1 MNESINRPR
10 RRRTF
15 SAFGD
20 VRKMPSEYEIVT
32 HGQNWT
38 MRDNRPSAFE
48 QNPSSPANL
57 WFLTYR
63 DQSPLQA
70 ENWEQ
75 FREPDSLTYRMYVN
89 AQAESES
96 KVHGVLEEYALLG
109 SDTTFAPG
117 WLELLG
123 TLYTPSRYAVHGFQ
137 QIEAYIGY
145 LAPTSYITNPAG
157 LSTADFLR
165 RNTTIAYRTRELQL
179 AHPESG
185 IGTEREREHWQE
197 HPAWQGTRKAV
208 EWALATYDWGEA
220 FTALNLVLLPTI
232 DDVLT
237 RQFGEVA
244 LANGDNLSWLLQ
256 SFLDADNQRRNRW
269 SQALAAFAIQ
279 QKPKSGKAIE
289 KWVTKW
295 SSLADDAAAGLGSL
309 LESLPESPRTADDV
323 AAGARAAREAL
334 TGSALGDEDRES
346 A

>member
-1 MNESINRPR
+1 MRLDSNTPLTKAVPKAPKDLAAKLDLHTVGDLLRHYPR
-10 RRRTF
+10 RYAQRAELTDFRALAVDEQVTIVAEVRRVDSRQLRNNPRKRMLTAIV
-15 SAFGD
+15 SDEHGHQLKLAFFNAVPVHERQLRVG
-20 VRKMPSEYEIVT
+20 VRALFAGKV
-32 HGQNWT
+32 
-38 MRDNRPSAFE
+38 
-48 QNPSSPANL
+48 
-57 WFLTYR
+57 
-63 DQSPLQA
+63 
-70 ENWEQ
+70 
-75 FREPDSLTYRMYVN
+75 
-89 AQAESES
+89 S
-96 KVHGVLEEYALLG
+96 K
-109 SDTTFAPG
+109 F
-117 WLELLG
+117 
-123 TLYTPSRYAVHGFQ
+123 
-137 QIEAYIGY
+137 
-145 LAPTSYITNPAG
+145 NK
-157 LSTADFLR
+157 
-165 RNTTIAYRTRELQL
+165 ELQL

-197 HPAWQGTRKAV
+197 HPAWQVTRKAV
-208 EWALATYDWGEA
+208 ESALATYDWGEA

>member
-1 MNESINRPR
+1 M
-10 RRRTF
+10 
-15 SAFGD
+15 D
-20 VRKMPSEYEIVT
+20 T
-32 HGQNWT
+32 HRLMQCVYHHCQRSGQTYCFRNHLQQHE
-38 MRDNRPSAFE
+38 FE
-48 QNPSSPANL
+48 
-57 WFLTYR
+57 
-63 DQSPLQA
+63 
-70 ENWEQ
+70 
-75 FREPDSLTYRMYVN
+75 
-89 AQAESES
+89 
-96 KVHGVLEEYALLG
+96 
-109 SDTTFAPG
+109 
-117 WLELLG
+117 
-123 TLYTPSRYAVHGFQ
+123 
-137 QIEAYIGY
+137 
-145 LAPTSYITNPAG
+145 LA
-157 LSTADFLR
+157 R
-165 RNTTIAYRTRELQL
+165 CYRTRELQL

-208 EWALATYDWGEA
+208 ESALATYDWGEA